1 VTNREGIYAA
11 LFAKFDGITGM
22 PTKSRRLM
30 HWADV
35 LAVQQPALFQAQKSE
50 IVVQSRGLP
59 PKWQLDLDLY
69 LYVHAGDDPG
79 SVPTTVLNPL
89 IDAIEAALAPDNVRD
104 GQNVLTL
111 GGLVSHC
118 WISGQIQTDE
128 GALGAQS
135 IAIIPI
141 SILVP

>member
-11 LFAKFDGITGM
+11 LFSKFDGITGI

-30 HWADV
+30 HWIDV
-35 LAVQQPALFQAQKSE
+35 PAVQQPALFQAQKSE

-89 IDAIEAALAPDNVRD
+89 IDAIEAALAPDNVKD

-135 IAIIPI
+135 IAIIPVT
-141 SILVP
+141 ILVP